1 MVSVCQQNIWQHN
14 PLSFIWTLSLSSTS
28 TQLQFSLCIIHAV
41 HSLYIDCNFPKWM
54 HYTLIG
60 YATSFLVLFTNFYI
74 HAYIKKRGRKAKA
87 QRSAREASSQVEQEA
102 NGVIPDAKSP
112 VVQENGSPSQLFGT
126 ETKKE
131 Q

>member
-1 MVSVCQQNIWQHN
+1 
-14 PLSFIWTLSLSSTS
+14 
-28 TQLQFSLCIIHAV
+28 
-41 HSLYIDCNFPKWM
+41 M

-87 QRSAREASSQVEQEA
+87 QRSAREASSRVEQEA